1 MRMPITLM
9 RSGDDLYVETNMP
22 VEGKG
27 ALKAAFIVTGGKLYL
42 VIPAMRCYMEVPQD
56 VLDSILDP
64 DLIEGGANDDNSKY
78 VSSAEVT
85 VGGKKYTCDVYES
98 DGNTTKYYFDS
109 NGDLKRIESISSDGS
124 PAIIEISTL
133 KKGADKSKMKIPSGY
148 FDMTKIMGENFDY
161 SALT

>member
-1 MRMPITLM
+1 MFRAPK
-9 RSGDDLYVETNMP
+9 SP
-22 VEGKG
+22 W
-27 ALKAAFIVTGGKLYL
+27 AARNT
-42 VIPAMRCYMEVPQD
+42 PA
-56 VLDSILDP
+56 
-64 DLIEGGANDDNSKY
+64 
-78 VSSAEVT
+78 
-85 VGGKKYTCDVYES
+85 
-98 DGNTTKYYFDS
+98 KYYFDS